1 VVEKRDASLP
11 NGFDRV
17 VVEDASA
24 KPLWARFYEIGANRP
39 IFSGRDSVI
48 KYSLAEIEH
57 ERRTGYGW
65 YTSAPAA
72 LLEKDY
78 PGWRKKWGLR

>member
-24 KPLWARFYEIGANRP
+24 GPLWARFYEIGANRP
-39 IFSGRDSVI
+39 IFSGRDGVV